1 MADVRTTF
9 VAKAIYGLITVQA
22 VLVVMDEHP
31 PTALGG
37 AATLL
42 GATFAVALIDSYAE
56 IIAEALAHKH
66 MVSRGEVREIL
77 KSVSPVLVGAQAP
90 TLMFLLSAIGLWSV
104 EQAIQLAQ
112 IVTFL
117 FLFVFGVRIGQ
128 LLHTH
133 WFLQVLSG
141 IFLVA
146 VAGMLIAIK
155 ILFH

>member
-1 MADVRTTF
+1 MASVRTTF

-22 VLVVMDEHP
+22 LLVVMEEHP
-31 PTALGG
+31 PTPLSG
-37 AATLL
+37 AMTLL
-42 GATFAVALIDSYAE
+42 GATLAVALIDTYSE
-56 IIAEALAHKH
+56 IIAEALAQKH
-66 MVSRGEVREIL
+66 MVSRDEVREIL
-77 KSVSPVLVGAQAP
+77 RSVSPVLVGSQAP

-112 IVTFL
+112 LVTFL
-117 FLFVFGVRIGQ
+117 FLFVFGVQIGR

-133 WFLQVLSG
+133 WLRQVLSG

-146 VAGMLIAIK
+146 VAGMIVGVK